1 MMFRWIAA
9 LAAAALLLIGC
20 GGGDDRTKAR
30 LRLVNASSGYA
41 ELELNVDGQ
50 LRQGAVGYGATA
62 SYVEVDPNDAA
73 STLTRPGSATALLS
87 FTPALTK
94 GQHYSVLAYGAQ
106 GALKQ
111 LQLDDNAGEPD
122 GGKTLLRVVNA
133 APDAGA
139 LDVYITGADDLLAA
153 SVPVQSGAAVGA
165 VGPWF
170 TVDSATWRLRISA
183 AGSKTDLRLDLPALV
198 AASKQVATLVL
209 TPGRGGVLVSAL
221 LLQQQ
226 GEIGRQDAT
235 QARVRVAA
243 GVAAGAAVTAAV
255 AGSTLLSNTASPV
268 VGVYALLPAGSQPVA
283 VAVAGTAL
291 PASTAMLSAGADY
304 TLLVHGTAA
313 SPLVSWIE
321 DDNHL
326 PADSSQ
332 ARLRLVNGVA
342 GLATPLA
349 MTADL
354 VPVADNVAA
363 GSGSAYAALASTT
376 TARLSVTAPGLAAP
390 LFGAVDQVLL
400 PGANYSVFVL
410 GDAAAAAG
418 TLRKDR

>member
-9 LAAAALLLIGC
+9 LAAAVLLLGAC
-20 GGGDDRTKAR
+20 GGGDDRTKAK

-41 ELELNVDGQ
+41 ELALNVDGQ
-50 LRQGAVGYGATA
+50 LRQGDVGYGQTA
-62 SYVEVDPNDAA
+62 SYVEVDPNKAA

-94 GQHYSVLAYGAQ
+94 GRHYTLLAYGAQ

-111 LQLDDNAGEPD
+111 LQLDDDAAAPD
-122 GGKTLLRVVNA
+122 SGKTQLRVVNA

-139 LDVYITGADDLLAA
+139 LDVYITGGDDLLSA

-170 TVDSATWRLRISA
+170 TVDSATWRLRITA
-183 AGSKTDLRLDLPALV
+183 AGSKTDLRLDLPALA

-226 GEIGRQDAT
+226 GDIARHDTT

-243 GVAAGAAVTAAV
+243 GVTAGGAVSASV
-255 AGSTLLSNTASPV
+255 AGRTLLTNTASPV
-268 VGVYALLPAGSQPVA
+268 VGVYTLLPSGAQGVA
-283 VAVAGTAL
+283 VAVDGTAL
-291 PASTAMLSAGADY
+291 PASTADLAAGADY

-313 SPLVSWIE
+313 APLVSWIE

-326 PADSSQ
+326 PTDLSQ

-354 VPVADNVAA
+354 VPVADSVAA

-376 TARLSVTAPGLAAP
+376 TAELSVTAPGVAAP
-390 LFGAVDQVLL
+390 LFSAVDQILL
-400 PGANYSVFVL
+400 PGANYTVFVL